1 MTKILTDTTSGLSP
15 ADAAEL
21 GIYLVPQIVNFGEE
35 SYRDDTELDT
45 ATFLQKLRSADEL
58 PKTAAPPPALYDPIF
73 REFDE
78 SGEDLICL
86 HPSAKISGTI
96 RSAMAAKENFPNANI
111 HIVDTEIIAGP
122 LATLVLVAAQWA
134 KDGIPAEIIVDGIED
149 MMAQQ
154 KVYFLVDTLE
164 YLQKGGRI
172 GGARALLGKML
183 NIKPILTMTDGEI
196 DQFEQA
202 RTKKKAITRLAAL
215 VLEKA
220 EQDGDPYICVM
231 HSDASID
238 ANMLRQ
244 TIREA
249 TGIKNIPLYELPP
262 AIVVHA
268 GPGALAVGFIA
279 R

>member
-1 MTKILTDTTSGLSP
+1 MTKILTDTTSGLSL
-15 ADAAEL
+15 ANAEEL
-21 GIYLVPQIVNFGEE
+21 GFYLVPQIVNFGEE

-45 ATFLQKLRSADEL
+45 VTFLQKLRAANEL
-58 PKTAAPPPALYDPIF
+58 PKTAAPPPALYDPVFSAIN
-73 REFDE
+73 E

-86 HPSAKISGTI
+86 HPSAKVSGTI
-96 RSAMAAKENFPNANI
+96 RSATVAKANYPDANI

-122 LATLVLVAAQWA
+122 LATLVLLAAQWA

-149 MMAQQ
+149 LMAQQ

-183 NIKPILTMTDGEI
+183 NIKPILTMEDGQIEA
-196 DQFEQA
+196 FEQA
-202 RTKKKAITRLAAL
+202 RTKKKAIARLAAL
-215 VLEKA
+215 VA
-220 EQDGDPYICVM
+220 EQAEREGDPHICVM
-231 HSDASID
+231 HSDSPED
-238 ANMLRQ
+238 AQ
-244 TIREA
+244 TLIEAIRSEM
-249 TGIKNIPLYELPP
+249 GIKNIPLYELPP